1 MNTVNNAVVENKIP
15 KPPLAASQ
23 VSTAVFFQG
32 FEDKGIIKLSK
43 SLMCNFGKN
52 KIMYI
57 NDLIDGQLELNVRNV
72 LFASSTVL
80 IYENNNQFVIRIPK
94 ENGSGYI
101 YYTFKEDG
109 LYSSTGGKIAP

>member
-1 MNTVNNAVVENKIP
+1 M
-15 KPPLAASQ
+15 S
-23 VSTAVFFQG
+23 
-32 FEDKGIIKLSK
+32 
-43 SLMCNFGKN
+43 
-52 KIMYI
+52 I